1 MKKAFSKV
9 ATSLWHSMSKAGG
22 WFKAK
27 SVRVRAYLAERNP
40 ACTPSNRWW
49 IYIMIAEAFACTRDG
64 HFVTASIQQEHLKSL
79 VLLYIECVGAKC
91 PFLADSGEAVTL
103 DFNECM
109 YRPPKTLL
117 LVSSK

>member
-1 MKKAFSKV
+1 MRKAS
-9 ATSLWHSMSKAGG
+9 G

-27 SVRVRAYLAERNP
+27 RVRPLHARATVTFKQLQ
-40 ACTPSNRWW
+40 
-49 IYIMIAEAFACTRDG
+49 G
-64 HFVTASIQQEHLKSL
+64 HFVTVSIQQEHLKSL